1 MNRYETEVDLRRVVE
16 KRIGK
21 RVEDPHW
28 EESGPQWTG
37 PYDALDLEEILTR
50 FKRCGSRK
58 TRAQS
63 SDSLE
68 GATIQSSYESEERA
82 LSCLQTV
89 EEARLEHFGS
99 TAIPFHDLPSVSQWI
114 RHLWR
119 TERPVPVGKIGSLGS
134 CSACG
139 KPAFFKDSG
148 ELIRQD
154 ESVLLRW
161 PSCEE
166 YWAETGEDVKF
177 HSPRDEGTAI
187 HVKPNGNL
195 GTLFRYSNGL
205 SIQLG
210 CTESQAT
217 AFILLGWI
225 PVAPPVSYTINEGK
239 LRRITIEFDV
249 SVPTSVV
256 LDSVKEA
263 RKELTSSTGERVRLS
278 PKTAQKRAFIKR
290 HEGEGYEAMRR
301 RWNRGHPNDTVDD
314 WRTLYRYKYKRKGTK

>member
-82 LSCLQTV
+82 LICLQTV

-148 ELIRQD
+148 HDALF
-154 ESVLLRW
+154 SNT
-161 PSCEE
+161 
-166 YWAETGEDVKF
+166 TGADNI
-177 HSPRDEGTAI
+177 AI
-187 HVKPNGNL
+187 GYLAGQEITTGNNNIHI
-195 GTLFRYSNGL
+195 GHRGFN
-205 SIQLG
+205 
-210 CTESQAT
+210 
-217 AFILLGWI
+217 
-225 PVAPPVSYTINEGK
+225 
-239 LRRITIEFDV
+239 
-249 SVPTSVV
+249 
-256 LDSVKEA
+256 DSLVC
-263 RKELTSSTGERVRLS
+263 
-278 PKTAQKRAFIKR
+278 
-290 HEGEGYEAMRR
+290 
-301 RWNRGHPNDTVDD
+301 
-314 WRTLYRYKYKRKGTK
+314 